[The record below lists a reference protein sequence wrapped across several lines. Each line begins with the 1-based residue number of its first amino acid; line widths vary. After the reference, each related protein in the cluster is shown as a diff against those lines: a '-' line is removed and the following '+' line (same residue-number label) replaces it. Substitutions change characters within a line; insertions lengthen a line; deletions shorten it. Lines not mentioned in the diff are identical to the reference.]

1 MREFSFNPAAGS
13 GASSS
18 AHTTA
23 EAPLLEVRDL
33 SYSAGGEQLLK
44 SVNVAIA
51 RGSRTLLMGPNG
63 AGKSLLLRLMHGL
76 LQPDSG
82 AILWQ
87 GARLSADTHN
97 ARTARAA
104 QAMVFQRPVLL
115 RRSVLANL
123 KFALSVR
130 GLRGKARRERIAS
143 ALEAAGLAHLARRPA
158 RVLSGGEQQR
168 LSLVRA
174 LVLEPD
180 LLFLDEP
187 TANLDPAST
196 AAIEKLVL
204 EANERGVTIVLV
216 THDAGQ
222 AKRLGQQVVF
232 LQSGEVAEAGPVGKV
247 LTSPQSAPVRAWREG
262 RIFLGRDN
270 NSTNY
275 PADHHFGSSS

>member
-1 MREFSFNPAAGS
+1 MREFAFTPAPGLPSFDRNAARD
-13 GASSS
+13 
-18 AHTTA
+18 
-23 EAPLLEVRDL
+23 PLLEVRDL
-33 SYSAGGEQLLK
+33 TYSAGGEQLLK
-44 SVNVAIA
+44 AVNLTI
-51 RGSRTLLMGPNG
+51 RPGSRTLLMGPNG

-76 LQPDSG
+76 LQPDDG

-87 GARLSADTHN
+87 GARLSPA
-97 ARTARAA
+97 ARSA

-123 KFALSVR
+123 RFALSVR
-130 GLRGKARRERIAS
+130 GLRGRERNDRIAS
-143 ALEAAGLAHLARRPA
+143 ALEAAGLAHLAGRPA

-174 LVLEPD
+174 LACEPD

-204 EANERGVTIVLV
+204 EANRQGVTMVLV

-222 AKRLGQQVVF
+222 AKRLGQHVVF
-232 LQSGEVAEAGPVGKV
+232 LQDGEVAEAGPVGEV
-247 LTSPQSAPVRAWREG
+247 LNAPRSEPVRAWREG
-262 RIFLGRDN
+262 RIYLGPNTRSMNGNTDDFPGR
-270 NSTNY
+270 SQ
-275 PADHHFGSSS
+275 